1 MLDGWVAAA
10 VIVAAPLNPGSDSLG
25 FAGSRADSIRRY
37 TMPSWVDSVESS
49 PEWINLLP
57 QIPLN
62 LLEFRVLDRI
72 LLK

>member
-49 PEWINLLP
+49 PEWIF
-57 QIPLN
+57 IAADS
-62 LLEFRVLDRI
+62 LEFVGVPGVG
-72 LLK
+72 